1 MELMIEKLLGFVMVM
16 TRLSA
21 FFLAAP
27 IFSTKTI
34 PVRIRV
40 AVVLLIS
47 IFFTATNAPSI
58 NTAEISWLQAI
69 LLICNEAIY
78 GLAMGLILVLVFSAV
93 KVSGRIIERQMGM
106 AMAQTVDP
114 LSGERTQ
121 PLGSLLEILFIL
133 LFLAANGHHLLLLVI
148 SRSYQAFPAGTIP
161 TISVLTEGVTKA
173 GSTMLIAGLQLAAPM
188 LAVFLMFLV
197 ILAVLA
203 RIMPNMNILFIS
215 FPLRIGLGLLMIVIF
230 IPFISGFVTE
240 FADWMGKLLPL

>member
-69 LLICNEAIY
+69 L
-78 GLAMGLILVLVFSAV
+78 
-93 KVSGRIIERQMGM
+93 
-106 AMAQTVDP
+106 
-114 LSGERTQ
+114 
-121 PLGSLLEILFIL
+121 FI
-133 LFLAANGHHLLLLVI
+133 
-148 SRSYQAFPAGTIP
+148 
-161 TISVLTEGVTKA
+161 
-173 GSTMLIAGLQLAAPM
+173 
-188 LAVFLMFLV
+188 
-197 ILAVLA
+197 
-203 RIMPNMNILFIS
+203 
-215 FPLRIGLGLLMIVIF
+215 
-230 IPFISGFVTE
+230 
-240 FADWMGKLLPL
+240 